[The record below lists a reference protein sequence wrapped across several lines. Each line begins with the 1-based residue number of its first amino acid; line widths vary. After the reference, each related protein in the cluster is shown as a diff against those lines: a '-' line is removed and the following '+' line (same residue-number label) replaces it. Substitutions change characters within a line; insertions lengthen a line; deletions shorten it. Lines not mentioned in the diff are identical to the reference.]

1 MMLTVA
7 LGPLTMALN
16 HLLLICALALA
27 SLVGWRVAKRGG
39 DNPESV
45 LFGLFLLGLLSARL
59 GFVIQ
64 YWAMYRE
71 DLLQVIDLRDG
82 GFLLWPGLLAVAI
95 GAFCLGYRR
104 PALRRP
110 LGWGLLSGG
119 LFWLLGSLASHLY
132 DQGTQL
138 PEMSLRKASG
148 QSVELTDYR
157 GKPLVINLWAT
168 WCPPCRREMPVLQ
181 QAQGDYPDITFLFVN
196 QGEAP
201 QTVVTFLATTGLN
214 LSHVLFDSGGQLA
227 QKVGS
232 MALPTTLFYNAEGRL
247 VGSHLGELSRASLS
261 HALQSFEHA
270 PAPAAPS
277 PTRNVACDLC

>member
-1 MMLTVA
+1 MLTVS
-7 LGPLTMALN
+7 LGPLTMALS
-16 HLLLICALALA
+16 HLLLICALTLA

-59 GFVIQ
+59 GFVIS
-64 YWAMYRE
+64 YWSMYRE
-71 DLLQVIDLRDG
+71 DLVQIIDLRDG
-82 GFLLWPGLLAVAI
+82 GFLLWPALLAVAL
-95 GAFCLGYRR
+95 GALAQGYRR
-104 PALRRP
+104 PAMRRP
-110 LGWGLLSGG
+110 LAWGLVSGG

-138 PEMSLRKASG
+138 PEMSLRKANG
-148 QSVELTDYR
+148 QAVQLGEYR

-181 QAQGDYPDITFLFVN
+181 QAQSDYPDITFLFVN

-232 MALPTTLFYNAEGRL
+232 MALPTTLFYNTEGRL

-261 HALQSFEHA
+261 HALQSFERP
-270 PAPAAPS
+270 PAPSAPS

>member
-1 MMLTVA
+1 MLTVA

-45 LFGLFLLGLLSARL
+45 LFSLFLLGLLSARL
-59 GFVIQ
+59 GFVLQ
-64 YWAMYRE
+64 YWSMYRE

-95 GAFCLGYRR
+95 GALWLGYRR

-110 LGWGLLSGG
+110 LGWGLFSGG

-138 PEMSLRKASG
+138 PEMSLRKANG
-148 QSVELTDYR
+148 QAVELTDYR

-181 QAQGDYPDITFLFVN
+181 QAQSDYPDITFLFVN

-261 HALQSFEHA
+261 HALQSFERA
-270 PAPAAPS
+270 PAPAVPS